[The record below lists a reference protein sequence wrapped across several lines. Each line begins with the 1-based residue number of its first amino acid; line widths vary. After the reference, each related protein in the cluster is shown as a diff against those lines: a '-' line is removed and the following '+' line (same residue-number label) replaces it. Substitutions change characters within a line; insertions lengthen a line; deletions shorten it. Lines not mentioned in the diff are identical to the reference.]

1 MKNLVSI
8 IEIPTVDFQRAVTF
22 YKTILNIDI
31 EEMEMGDSTLGVF
44 PSDGNVVNI
53 VLIRSD
59 DYTPSDKGVLIHL
72 SVDGD
77 LQPTL
82 DAITRLGGTVVI
94 PITEISPEMGNYAT
108 FIDTEGNKL
117 GLHSFG

>member
-8 IEIPTVDFQRAVTF
+8 IEIPTVDFKRAVAF
-22 YKTILNIDI
+22 YKSILNLDI
-31 EEMEMGDSTLGVF
+31 EVMTMGDSTLGVF
-44 PSDGNVVNI
+44 PSDGEVVSL
-53 VLIRSD
+53 VLIRSK
-59 DYTPSDKGVLIHL
+59 DYAPSDKGVLIYL

-77 LQPTL
+77 LQSTL
-82 DAITRLGGTVVI
+82 DAITKHGGKILV
-94 PITEISPEMGNYAT
+94 PSTEISPEMGNYAT

>member
-8 IEIPTVDFQRAVTF
+8 IEIPTADLHRAIHF

-31 EEMEMGDSTLGVF
+31 EEMTMGDSTLGVF
-44 PSDGNVVNI
+44 PSDGEVVNI

-59 DYTPSDKGVLIHL
+59 DYTPSNKGVLIYL

-82 DAITRLGGTVVI
+82 DAIAKNGGKVVV
-94 PITEISPEMGNYAT
+94 PSTEISPEMGNYAT

-117 GLHSFG
+117 GLHSFA